1 ASWRRVCVRRWRRRA
16 RRRSASAS
24 PMACRAA
31 TASRTI
37 SFAPPTRRSMPRKT
51 RGGTRFPSLPERAR
65 LARHDLH
72 PFFAAPSRAAAP
84 EQGGHHGFGGDVRV
98 AEAGDHGPEH
108 GWIADAAVDADAP
121 FLHLADDHVD
131 GVGRR
136 AEAGI
141 ELADVEA
148 ARRFLAARHG
158 RERQT

>member
-1 ASWRRVCVRRWRRRA
+1 MAERQPTPRLGQRVIAAGA
-16 RRRSASAS
+16 RRGHTHGRPAQLQGPAG
-24 PMACRAA
+24 
-31 TASRTI
+31 TAHH
-37 SFAPPTRRSMPRKT
+37 
-51 RGGTRFPSLPERAR
+51 RF
-65 LARHDLH
+65 
-72 PFFAAPSRAAAP
+72 
-84 EQGGHHGFGGDVRV
+84 GVDVRV
-98 AEAGDHGPEH
+98 AEAADHGPEH

-158 RERQT
+158 RERQTGGRKAEGQDVDVGDGAEAVASRRSQA